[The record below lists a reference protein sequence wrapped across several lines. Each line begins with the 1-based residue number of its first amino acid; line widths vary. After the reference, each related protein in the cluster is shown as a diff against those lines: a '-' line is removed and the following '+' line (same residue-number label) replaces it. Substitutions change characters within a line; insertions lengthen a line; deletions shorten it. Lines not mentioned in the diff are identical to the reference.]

1 MGKLLILSDD
11 IDNAGLRRLNKISCS
26 SASIECVLNYHSFLV
41 SLFID
46 WNSFKGMNYVLIS
59 FYPQF
64 IIQHLVYGS
73 SSRNVYGICHK
84 ILQALSSDF
93 SVSCRLH
100 SVFVFSAILWD
111 RCLTPPLFL
120 FSPQDLYLF
129 MLFVKHQTSSLVLI
143 LSLLNVLLSDW
154 AS

>member
-26 SASIECVLNYHSFLV
+26 SASIECVLNYHSFLI

-111 RCLTPPLFL
+111 RCLTPPLFISHRICIYSCCL
-120 FSPQDLYLF
+120 WNIKPLHLSWFCLY
-129 MLFVKHQTSSLVLI
+129 
-143 LSLLNVLLSDW
+143 
-154 AS
+154 